1 MQNKSTPNPAE
12 TTDAPKTISAP
23 GITLDEALA
32 MHNAK
37 HPESRLVDITDA
49 LDTAAADRL
58 PALLTARE
66 AGRPAAQQNVRELIE
81 EGSTPRERV
90 EALLFFAALRFS
102 LKGKPRATERMSAIL
117 KGPRATPETRADVGR
132 AERVWHLLHRLVRT
146 GCQKRGE
153 GA

>member
-1 MQNKSTPNPAE
+1 MTTTE
-12 TTDAPKTISAP
+12 TAKATF
-23 GITLDEALA
+23 DEDFARY
-32 MHNAK
+32 NAK
-37 HPESRLVDITDA
+37 HPAALMPLSTPA
-49 LDTAAADRL
+49 LDTAAANRL
-58 PALLTARE
+58 LTLLTARE